1 MSAAKATTMRAALL
15 ACAGLVL
22 VGAIAVGLPD
32 RVPESAELDG
42 VFAAAPHREE
52 VRELSFGMT
61 FGQIL
66 SDAGVGATE
75 QQDILLAFREH
86 HSPRRLRAGTEV
98 RMRWHPVADVLE
110 GLRVGIDKD
119 NTLLLSRT
127 PGGHWRSA
135 VSVLPTTVDTVY
147 AAGEI
152 ETDLWTAIMTD
163 PVLAEMPRNDRV
175 NFVDRLDRVF
185 QWRIDFFTSIRTGDT
200 YRFVFEREKR
210 PDGSM
215 RSGSLLAAELVNQ
228 GDPHYA
234 ILFDPNG
241 DGQGTWYDLEG
252 ESVRRAF
259 LMRPLKFS
267 RISSRYT
274 NSRFHPI
281 LQTWRAHRG
290 VDYAAAAG
298 TPVEVTADGVVAR
311 RGWSDS
317 YGRVVDV
324 RHGNGF
330 LTRYAHLQGFAAA
343 ATVGSR
349 VRQGQ
354 TIGYVGMTGLATAP
368 HLHYEMHVGGRAVD
382 PLAIELPADDPVPA
396 DAFDRWTIQKDAR
409 YALLANAP
417 GPDRTR
423 SRRADQ

>member
-1 MSAAKATTMRAALL
+1 MRMALVAAAGTALVAAIGVVSLS
-15 ACAGLVL
+15 
-22 VGAIAVGLPD
+22 D
-32 RVPESAELDG
+32 RVPESDELDG
-42 VFAAAPHREE
+42 VFALAPFREE

-66 SDAGVGATE
+66 NDAGLGATE

-86 HSPRRLRAGTEV
+86 HSPRRLRGGTEI
-98 RMRWHPVADVLE
+98 RMRWHPDAE
-110 GLRVGIDKD
+110 SPHGISVGIDKD

-127 PGGHWRSA
+127 PGGRWNSSVA
-135 VSVLPTTVDTVY
+135 VLPTTVDTVY

-152 ETDLWTAIMTD
+152 TTDLWTAVMTD
-163 PVLAEMPRNDRV
+163 PVLSEMPRNDRV

-185 QWRIDFFTSIRTGDT
+185 QWRIDFFRSIRVGDT

-215 RSGSLLAAELVNQ
+215 RSGNLLAAELVNA
-228 GDPHYA
+228 GNPYYA

-259 LMRPLKFS
+259 LMRPLRFS

-281 LQTWRAHRG
+281 LRTWRAHRG
-290 VDYAAAAG
+290 VDYAADPG
-298 TPVEVTADGVVAR
+298 TPVEVTADGVITR
-311 RGWSDS
+311 RGWSDT
-317 YGRVVDV
+317 YGRVIDV

-330 LTRYAHLQGFAAA
+330 LTRYAHLQGFGPGTA
-343 ATVGSR
+343 VGSR
-349 VRQGQ
+349 VRQGE
-354 TIGYVGMTGLATAP
+354 TIGYVGMTGMATGY
-368 HLHYEMHVGGRAVD
+368 HLHYEMHVGGRPVD
-382 PLAIELPADDPVPA
+382 PLAIELPADDPVPG
-396 DAFDRWTIQKDAR
+396 DAFDRWILEKNAR
-409 YALLANAP
+409 FALLMKAP
-417 GPDRTR
+417 GPDRIR

>member
-1 MSAAKATTMRAALL
+1 MRMALVAAAGTALAA
-15 ACAGLVL
+15 
-22 VGAIAVGLPD
+22 AIGVVSLSN

-42 VFAAAPHREE
+42 VFALAPFREE

-66 SDAGVGATE
+66 NDAGLGATE

-86 HSPRRLRAGTEV
+86 HSPRRLRGGTEI
-98 RMRWHPVADVLE
+98 RLRWRPDADIPHGISV
-110 GLRVGIDKD
+110 GLDRD
-119 NTLLLSRT
+119 NTLILNRT
-127 PGGHWRSA
+127 SGGQWNSSVA
-135 VSVLPTTVDTVY
+135 VLPTTVDTVY

-152 ETDLWTAIMTD
+152 TTDLWTAVMTD
-163 PVLAEMPRNDRV
+163 PVLSEMPQNDRV

-185 QWRIDFFTSIRTGDT
+185 QWRIDFFRSIRVGDT

-215 RSGSLLAAELVNQ
+215 RSGSLLAAELVNA
-228 GDPHYA
+228 GNPYYA

-259 LMRPLKFS
+259 LMRPLRFS

-281 LQTWRAHRG
+281 LRTWRAHRG
-290 VDYAAAAG
+290 VDYAADPG
-298 TPVEVTADGVVAR
+298 TPVEVTADGVIAR
-311 RGWSDS
+311 RGWSDT
-317 YGRVVDV
+317 YGRVIDV

-330 LTRYAHLQGFAAA
+330 LTRYAHLQGFGPGTA
-343 ATVGSR
+343 VGSR
-349 VRQGQ
+349 VRQGE
-354 TIGYVGMTGLATAP
+354 TIGYVGMTGMATGY
-368 HLHYEMHVGGRAVD
+368 HLHYEMHVGGRPVD
-382 PLAIELPADDPVPA
+382 PLAIELPADDPVPG
-396 DAFDRWTIQKDAR
+396 DAFDRWIIEKNAR
-409 YALLANAP
+409 FALLMKAP
-417 GPDRTR
+417 GPDRIR

>member
-1 MSAAKATTMRAALL
+1 
-15 ACAGLVL
+15 
-22 VGAIAVGLPD
+22 
-32 RVPESAELDG
+32 
-42 VFAAAPHREE
+42 
-52 VRELSFGMT
+52 
-61 FGQIL
+61 
-66 SDAGVGATE
+66 
-75 QQDILLAFREH
+75 
-86 HSPRRLRAGTEV
+86 
-98 RMRWHPVADVLE
+98 MRWHPVADVLE

-368 HLHYEMHVGGRAVD
+368 PPALRDARGRTRRRSPRDRTARRRPGARRRLRSLDDPEGRALRAAGER
-382 PLAIELPADDPVPA
+382 PRPGPNAQPPRRPVTP
-396 DAFDRWTIQKDAR
+396 
-409 YALLANAP
+409 AP
-417 GPDRTR
+417 GPLPA
-423 SRRADQ
+423 SP

>member
-1 MSAAKATTMRAALL
+1 MRVALPAAAGMAL
-15 ACAGLVL
+15 V
-22 VGAIAVGLPD
+22 VAIGVVSLSGP
-32 RVPESAELDG
+32 VPESGELDG
-42 VFAAAPHREE
+42 VFALTPYREE
-52 VRELSFGMT
+52 VRRLSFGMT

-86 HSPRRLRAGTEV
+86 HSPRRLRDGTEI
-98 RMRWHPVADVLE
+98 RMRWHPDADLLD
-110 GLRVGIDKD
+110 GIRVGLDKD
-119 NTLLLSRT
+119 NTLLLNRT
-127 PGGHWRSA
+127 AGGRWNS
-135 VSVLPTTVDTVY
+135 SMTVLPTTVDTVY

-152 ETDLWTAIMTD
+152 TTDLWTAIIDD
-163 PVLAEMPRNDRV
+163 PVLGEMPRGDRGDLI
-175 NFVDRLDRVF
+175 DRLDRVF
-185 QWRIDFFTSIRTGDT
+185 QWRIDFFRSIRVGDT

-215 RSGSLLAAELVNQ
+215 RSGRLLAAELVNA
-228 GDPHYA
+228 GNPYYA

-259 LMRPLKFS
+259 LMRPLAFS

-281 LQTWRAHRG
+281 LRTWRAHRG
-290 VDYAAAAG
+290 VDYAADAG
-298 TPVEVTADGVVAR
+298 TPVEVTADGVITR
-311 RGWSDS
+311 RGWSDT
-317 YGRVVDV
+317 YGRVIDV

-330 LTRYAHLQGFAAA
+330 LTRYAHLQGFAGGTA
-343 ATVGSR
+343 VGSR

-354 TIGYVGMTGLATAP
+354 TIGYVGMTGMATGP
-368 HLHYEMHVGGRAVD
+368 HLHYEMHVGGRPVD
-382 PLAIELPADDPVPA
+382 PLAIELPADDPVPG
-396 DAFDRWTIQKDAR
+396 DAFDRWILEKNER
-409 YALLANAP
+409 FALLMKAP
-417 GPDRTR
+417 GPDRIR